1 MKKTSQNYNIWVK
14 PILYEIEDLN
24 VYGADL
30 FHEQIRLLMKF
41 KGALAVKNM
50 LQFIAVRVLNDLNH
64 QPIFTHKDCSYIC
77 VFVVLLLTCKLITSP
92 FAFLCT

>member
-1 MKKTSQNYNIWVK
+1 MK

-92 FAFLCT
+92 FAFLYT

>member
-1 MKKTSQNYNIWVK
+1 
-14 PILYEIEDLN
+14 
-24 VYGADL
+24 
-30 FHEQIRLLMKF
+30 MKF

-77 VFVVLLLTCKLITSP
+77 VIVVLNITNLQTNHCVFCISLHLKMQILELDLVLIVV
-92 FAFLCT
+92 